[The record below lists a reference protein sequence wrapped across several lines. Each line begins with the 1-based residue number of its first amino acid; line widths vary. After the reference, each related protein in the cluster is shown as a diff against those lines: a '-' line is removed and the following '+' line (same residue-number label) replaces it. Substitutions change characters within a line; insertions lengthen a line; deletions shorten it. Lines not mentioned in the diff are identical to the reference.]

1 MGNSYIVIKVEGIP
15 KETDTIGQ
23 LIILNMSILPI
34 LTCSFSAFPIK
45 NPNRFILWYFLQL
58 ILKLNENSKGRN

>member
-23 LIILNMSILPI
+23 LIILNMSILPHI
-34 LTCSFSAFPIK
+34 NL
-45 NPNRFILWYFLQL
+45 
-58 ILKLNENSKGRN
+58 

>member
-23 LIILNMSILPI
+23 LIILNMSILPNSS
-34 LTCSFSAFPIK
+34 SFSAFPIK

-58 ILKLNENSKGRN
+58 ILKFNENSKGRN